1 MKRLQLKHLR
11 GGVRHKSGVI
21 RLVWPTSR
29 LNNTE
34 NSLIGH
40 QFPIFYRAIR
50 KQILKRSCRLHC
62 VVLSQYSQ

>member
-11 GGVRHKSGVI
+11 RGVIVESGVI
-21 RLVWPTSR
+21 HRVWPTSR

-34 NSLIGH
+34 NSLVGH
-40 QFPIFYRAIR
+40 QFAIFYRVIR